1 MTPKTTSGN
10 VFFDHWQDCLRAHF
24 VYVLRIG
31 DHITEPTLREVLLQT
46 GLTEDD
52 FAVLYD
58 EADKLGPLDPNAAP
72 VSETDEDDFDAFEAG
87 QDEDSA
93 AVGEPPAASSSSD
106 EEDDYAEDDDF
117 GSVDSSGQLSM
128 F

>member
-31 DHITEPTLREVLLQT
+31 DRITEPTLRDVLLQS
-46 GLTEDD
+46 GLNEDD
-52 FAVLYD
+52 LGALYD
-58 EADKLGPLDPNAAP
+58 EAQRLGALDPNAAP
-72 VSETDEDDFDAFEAG
+72 DADTDDDELEAG
-87 QDEDSA
+87 QDEDVT
-93 AVGEPPAASSSSD
+93 AVGGSPTAVVPSD
-106 EEDDYAEDDDF
+106 EDDDYAEDDDF
-117 GSVDSSGQLSM
+117 GSVDTDSQLSM